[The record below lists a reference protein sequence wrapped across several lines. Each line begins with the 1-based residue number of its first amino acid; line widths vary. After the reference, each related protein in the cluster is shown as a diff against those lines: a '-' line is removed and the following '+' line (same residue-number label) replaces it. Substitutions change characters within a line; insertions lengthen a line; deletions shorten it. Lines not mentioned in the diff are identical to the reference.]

1 METIENLCLKM
12 NASLQLPRGKK
23 KERNTLKVFKCV
35 YFPELIKTSTAI
47 LCLYGYLS
55 KKFAYF
61 YYQHRDAIKATLY
74 STHGCA
80 FLILL

>member
-1 METIENLCLKM
+1 MLEDECFLTITKRE
-12 NASLQLPRGKK
+12 K
-23 KERNTLKVFKCV
+23 KENALKVFKCV
-35 YFPELIKTSTAI
+35 CIFPELIKTSTAI

-55 KKFAYF
+55 KNFAYF
-61 YYQHRDAIKATLY
+61 YYQHEDAIKATLY